1 MGAVMSYA
9 RTETLLSV
17 ENVSLSYGSN
27 LILRDINVK
36 IDNLIRPELANDVT
50 GQIIAFLGPS
60 GIGKTQF
67 LRILAG
73 LQKPTTGN
81 VYLGHG
87 RTPVAPGLVGMVSQ
101 QYYLYRNRTVMSNL
115 MVSVKQTGCNEK
127 NGYEKCMEMLNRFD
141 LVNKAELYPAQL
153 SGGQRQ
159 RVAIAQQLLC
169 SEHFLLMDEPT
180 AGLDVK
186 NKNRVAKLV
195 QEVANQDD
203 LNTIIMVTH
212 DIPSALAIADTVWIM
227 DRERDVAGNEIP
239 GARIVDTL
247 DMIELGFMWH
257 PDVKRMPGF
266 IDLVREIEDRF
277 ENR

>member
-1 MGAVMSYA
+1 MNYA

-17 ENVSLSYGSN
+17 ENVSLSYGTS
-27 LILRDINVK
+27 LILRDINVT
-36 IDNLIRPELANDVT
+36 IDNLIRPDSNDVT

-81 VYLGHG
+81 VYLGQQ
-87 RTPVAPGLVGMVSQ
+87 RTAVAPGLVGMVSQ
-101 QYYLYRNRTVMSNL
+101 QYYLYRNRTVLSNL
-115 MVSVKQTGCNEK
+115 MVSVGRTGCDDK
-127 NGYEKCMEMLNRFD
+127 IGHEKCMEMLQRFD
-141 LVNKAELYPAQL
+141 LVNKADLFPAQL

-186 NKNRVAKLV
+186 NKNRVAKFV

-212 DIPSALAIADTVWIM
+212 DIASALAIADTVWIM
-227 DRERDVAGNEIP
+227 DRDRDEKGEVIP
-239 GARIVDTL
+239 GARITKQYDL
-247 DMIELGFMWH
+247 IERGLMWH
-257 PDVKRMPGF
+257 PEVRRMPGF
-266 IDLVREIEDRF
+266 IDLVREIEDHF
-277 ENR
+277 EAM